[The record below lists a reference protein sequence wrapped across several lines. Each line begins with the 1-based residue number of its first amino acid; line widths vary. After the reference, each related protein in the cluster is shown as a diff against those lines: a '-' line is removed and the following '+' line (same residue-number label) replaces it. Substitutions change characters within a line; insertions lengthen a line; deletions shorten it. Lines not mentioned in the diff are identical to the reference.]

1 MKRLLLESYYFLKNN
16 FSSIFIITGPFIF
29 LMAALSVALEFTQ
42 GSQVFFAM
50 YVAVFIVVHAYT
62 FCRLIKYMAA
72 VVTGGTRELS
82 VTLNECFRLS
92 ILYLVYG
99 TAVVAGL
106 IALVIPGLY
115 LIAKYAFADFEFVL
129 NKRSTFQSMSESWNI
144 TSGVVLT
151 LVLGGIAINAPL
163 FLLEFLIAL
172 FEPSNSV
179 AYLTSTFVSEV
190 LSFTGLI
197 FGSIFHFRVYTKV
210 LEEREV
216 NE

>member
-1 MKRLLLESYYFLKNN
+1 MNRLLLESYYFLKNN

-42 GSQVFFAM
+42 GSQAFFAM

-99 TAVVAGL
+99 TAIVAGL

-129 NKRSTFQSMSESWNI
+129 NKRSTFQSMSESWNV

-151 LVLGGIAINAPL
+151 LILGGIAINAPL
-163 FLLEFLIAL
+163 FLLEFFIAL

-179 AYLTSTFVSEV
+179 VYLTSTFASEV
-190 LSFTGLI
+190 LSFAGLV
-197 FGSIFHFRVYTKV
+197 FSSIFHFRVYTKV
-210 LEEREV
+210 LEER
-216 NE
+216 

>member
-16 FSSIFIITGPFIF
+16 FRSIFIITGPFIF
-29 LMAALSVALEFTQ
+29 LMAALSVAHELNQE
-42 GSQVFFAM
+42 SQLFSVM
-50 YVAVFIVVHAYT
+50 YVAVFMVAHAYT

-72 VVTGGTRELS
+72 VVTGGTRDLS

-99 TAVVAGL
+99 TAIVLGL

-129 NKRSTFQSMSESWNI
+129 NKRSTFQSMSESWSI

-151 LVLGGIAINAPL
+151 LILGGIAINAPL
-163 FLLEFLIAL
+163 VILEVLIAL
-172 FEPSNSV
+172 LEPSNSI
-179 AYLTSTFVSEV
+179 AYFVSIGFSEV
-190 LSFTGLI
+190 LSLTGLI
-197 FGSIFHFRVYTKV
+197 FSSIFHFRVYTKV
-210 LEEREV
+210 LEEREA
-216 NE
+216 ND

>member
-1 MKRLLLESYYFLKNN
+1 MNRLLLESYYFLKNN

-42 GSQVFFAM
+42 GSQAFFAM

-92 ILYLVYG
+92 IRYLVYG
-99 TAVVAGL
+99 TAIVAGL

-129 NKRSTFQSMSESWNI
+129 NKRSTFQSMSESWNV

-151 LVLGGIAINAPL
+151 LILGGIAINAPL
-163 FLLEFLIAL
+163 FLLEFFIAL

-179 AYLTSTFVSEV
+179 VYLTSTFASEV
-190 LSFTGLI
+190 LSFAGLV
-197 FGSIFHFRVYTKV
+197 FSSIFHFRVYTKV
-210 LEEREV
+210 LEER
-216 NE
+216 